1 MMISGEELDRREEN
15 VKMSSQGVRTWITIP
30 VLLILMFFGH
40 SIAGSLQWAFVA
52 RNASWLEKLEE
63 EKKDDHTRIRHF
75 ATHTAKTPPLQVM
88 PPVPLPVFGDF
99 WRKLMQLRGGNPQ
112 RETKD
117 TSSGSMQAW
126 KEVKELNE
134 ETLTKIRKHLSSLKV
149 PGHGDR
155 VRKVECIYSFDTP
168 ESPDGL
174 FVSLSN
180 YQGFG
185 NSFVDLDFQRSEFP
199 LYLNMRWKKIPK
211 EPKENQEAE
220 APTKMAIGV
229 EGGFQVDEELFD
241 YEKSN
246 FLALLPDRVLIPL
259 PNQELPELISMVID
273 GILKASDLTED
284 EAQVM
289 AWEDKRQVSKYA
301 QNLVQVNNGKKIS
314 PDPKTWKCEESGMTE
329 NLWLNLSDGHIGSG
343 RAQMDA
349 TGQMSGGTGAAGS
362 QDRAAL
368 NHYYE
373 QKRLGNEFPLVVK
386 LGTITAKGADVYS
399 YAADEDDM
407 VQASMRC
414 PCDLI
419 QGCMQMEKTEKTI
432 AEMEIDMNNKFD
444 FDKICESGKQL
455 QTLSGPGAPEIFQS
469 TPSSASA
476 DDILVQA
483 AKLGTGL
490 LSEKYSKPA
499 EGSEGA
505 FVSPQMFKFLVGKGH
520 PEFSTGNQQDAF
532 EYYQYLLEKLERGE
546 RAKKGSEQLL
556 SRFFEFEIEER
567 LQCKQSGKVSSSNQ
581 ALSFHDRCYKV
592 KYTQSKEK
600 QLSLLIPLDAAT
612 NKDEVGIDPP
622 RVLLDIL
629 TCDRSN
635 LTRSAMLRDRRT
647 KSLKLRKK
655 SQSRPTFHLMRSYM
669 KEVVVEDYLSPATG
683 SKGAA
688 VKSTRIKRFPKYL
701 CVHMRRYVLGEDWRP
716 KKLDAMITLPETLDL
731 ESLRSQE
738 HQPGEE
744 LLPESASGSASAGPV
759 PDEAIVRQLVD
770 MGFGENGCKRAALA
784 TNNASAEAAMEWVL
798 QHMGDPDF
806 NEPISAPSGQSQAG
820 SATVDPDA
828 VEMLCASM
836 SVAVFRLLILEPQVP
851 WASPSIMLNEHC
863 GRQEE
868 TFRGPAIGF
877 SPGWTSLTRWMWKR
891 HRSPLLSLKPV

>member
-1 MMISGEELDRREEN
+1 
-15 VKMSSQGVRTWITIP
+15 
-30 VLLILMFFGH
+30 
-40 SIAGSLQWAFVA
+40 
-52 RNASWLEKLEE
+52 
-63 EKKDDHTRIRHF
+63 
-75 ATHTAKTPPLQVM
+75 
-88 PPVPLPVFGDF
+88 
-99 WRKLMQLRGGNPQ
+99 
-112 RETKD
+112 
-117 TSSGSMQAW
+117 
-126 KEVKELNE
+126 
-134 ETLTKIRKHLSSLKV
+134 
-149 PGHGDR
+149 
-155 VRKVECIYSFDTP
+155 
-168 ESPDGL
+168 
-174 FVSLSN
+174 
-180 YQGFG
+180 
-185 NSFVDLDFQRSEFP
+185 
-199 LYLNMRWKKIPK
+199 MRWKKIPK

-349 TGQMSGGTGAAGS
+349 TGQMSGGTGAA
-362 QDRAAL
+362 L

-407 VQASMRC
+407 VEDPKLAEHLSHWGINM
-414 PCDLI
+414 
-419 QGCMQMEKTEKTI
+419 MQMEKTEKTI

-455 QTLSGPGAPEIFQS
+455 QTLSGPGFVGLKNLGNSCYVNSVVQVLFSLPDFQERFFKKAPEIFQS

-567 LQCKQSGKVSSSNQ
+567 LQCKQSGKV
-581 ALSFHDRCYKV
+581 

-612 NKDEVGIDPP
+612 NKDEV
-622 RVLLDIL
+622 
-629 TCDRSN
+629 
-635 LTRSAMLRDRRT
+635 
-647 KSLKLRKK
+647 
-655 SQSRPTFHLMRSYM
+655 QSYEERNAKRQKNEISEAEKEEPVKAHIPFDACISSYM

-828 VEMLCASM
+828 VEMLCSMGFAKHHAERALRETGGDIQRASD
-836 SVAVFRLLILEPQVP
+836 
-851 WASPSIMLNEHC
+851 W
-863 GRQEE
+863 
-868 TFRGPAIGF
+868 
-877 SPGWTSLTRWMWKR
+877 
-891 HRSPLLSLKPV
+891 LLSRVDELDAMDVEEASQPAPQPEASVDYQPQYDLVGFISHIGSNTACGHYVCHIKKNGKWTIFNDRKVALSEDPPISMGYMYIYQSKGLK